1 MEASQWLLNKGKQIV
16 NYDDIEYINDELD
29 MVREFNSRF
38 IDKEELKEKL
48 IYEYNRSKTINGFFL
63 KVLKLL

>member
-1 MEASQWLLNKGKQIV
+1 MEASQWLLDKGKQIV

-38 IDKEELKEKL
+38 IDKKELKEKL